1 MLYLKNRNGEGN
13 NGDQMNLAMIF
24 GLGPL
29 ELLII
34 LAVIVILFLPALI
47 PKFAKRL
54 GETFGMVKH
63 MAGKSV
69 EEEPDEPP
77 EEK

>member
-1 MLYLKNRNGEGN
+1 
-13 NGDQMNLAMIF
+13 MNLAMIF

-47 PKFAKRL
+47 PKFAKR
-54 GETFGMVKH
+54 ETFGMVKH